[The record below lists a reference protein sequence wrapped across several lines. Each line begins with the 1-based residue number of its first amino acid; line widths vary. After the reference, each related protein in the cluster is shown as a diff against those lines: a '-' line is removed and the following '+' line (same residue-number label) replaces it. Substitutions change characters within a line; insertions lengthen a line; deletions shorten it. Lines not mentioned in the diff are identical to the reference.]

1 MSERDCVVFLC
12 EREREEESDKN
23 RDRDREID
31 IIGIIGS
38 QRETLEAF

>member
-1 MSERDCVVFLC
+1 M
-12 EREREEESDKN
+12 REGEKSKSTREEESDKN
-23 RDRDREID
+23 RDRDRGID